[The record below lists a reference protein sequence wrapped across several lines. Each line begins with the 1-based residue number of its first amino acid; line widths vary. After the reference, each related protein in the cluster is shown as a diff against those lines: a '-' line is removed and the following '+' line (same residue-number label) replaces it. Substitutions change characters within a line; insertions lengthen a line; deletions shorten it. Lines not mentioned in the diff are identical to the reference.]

1 MRPTSG
7 FVSDHSLGLRLF
19 ETEQDDFGEIISELW
34 KSESIFDSR
43 HGLFDKAKIK
53 DLAWRHFFGNP

>member
-43 HGLFDKAKIK
+43 HAGEHARRTPRGTDIPG
-53 DLAWRHFFGNP
+53 RV